1 VVLGRTASGHKIYN
15 NVFAAEEA
23 LAAKSN
29 PENWRIGTG
38 SIRTP
43 TESITGHVLRPREQP
58 SVSHTTQQR

>member
-1 VVLGRTASGHKIYN
+1 
-15 NVFAAEEA
+15 VFAVEEA

-38 SIRTP
+38 SIHTP
-43 TESITGHVLRPREQP
+43 TESIAGHVLRPREQP